1 MNNKQLIK
9 VIKALVEVEVAKKQ
23 TLFLSKTFPK
33 ILEAEVSK
41 RLLEVTRTSKKVLKK
56 KVLKKTVQDPFD
68 KANEL
73 LRMEQLQIPATQIQ
87 ENVQVQPKQFTKN
100 AILNKVLNQTK
111 PFSKEQRSGG
121 GGAKSVLDNLP
132 KTVQQPMVQENTHI
146 PSYMDAEPD
155 IDHTVNMSTSLG
167 AGGPEAMRAQMAHKM
182 GYQPIGTQP
191 NKAGLGVQTGLPG
204 LDRILNRDNSE
215 LVKKFK
221 R

>member
-33 ILEAEVSK
+33 ILEAEVNK
-41 RLLEVTRTSKKVLKK
+41 RLLEVTKTSKKVLKK
-56 KVLKKTVQDPFD
+56 KTQDPFD
-68 KANEL
+68 MANEV
-73 LRMEQLQIPATQIQ
+73 LRMEQLAVPVVQ
-87 ENVQVQPKQFTKN
+87 ENKKVQPRQFTKN
-100 AILNKVLNQTK
+100 AILNEVLNKTT

-155 IDHTVNMSTSLG
+155 IDQTVNMSTSLG

-191 NKAGLGVQTGLPG
+191 SKTGLGVQTGLPG

>member
-23 TLFLSKTFPK
+23 ELFLSKTFPK

-41 RLLEVTRTSKKVLKK
+41 RLLEVTKTSKKVLKK
-56 KVLKKTVQDPFD
+56 KTQDPFD
-68 KANEL
+68 MANEI
-73 LRMEQLQIPATQIQ
+73 LREEQSATIVPIQ
-87 ENVQVQPKQFTKN
+87 ENTQAPQRTFSKN
-100 AILNKVLNQTK
+100 AVLNQVLNQTT
-111 PFSKEQRSGG
+111 PFSKAQRSGQG
-121 GGAKSVLDNLP
+121 GGASVLDSLP
-132 KTVQQPMVQENTHI
+132 QQTQQPIVEENTHI

-155 IDHTVNMSTSLG
+155 IDQTVSMGTSLG
-167 AGGPEAMRAQMAHKM
+167 AGGPEALRAQMAHKM
-182 GYQPIGTQP
+182 GYQTVGTQS
-191 NKAGLGVQTGLPG
+191 NKSGLGVQTGLPG